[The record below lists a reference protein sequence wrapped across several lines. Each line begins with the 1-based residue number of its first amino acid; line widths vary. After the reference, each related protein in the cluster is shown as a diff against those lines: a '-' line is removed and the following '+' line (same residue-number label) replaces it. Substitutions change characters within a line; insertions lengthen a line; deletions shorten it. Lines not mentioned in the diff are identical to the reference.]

1 MDLSG
6 NSCTVQLET
15 NAHNGYASH
24 RGYANK
30 NLIMISPQCGQITS
44 KELVI
49 NAKVFR
55 KQARP
60 AQEDFV
66 VTGRSAPSQVCRINR
81 VFVADSE
88 RMSFLR
94 NPVHETKS

>member
-1 MDLSG
+1 
-6 NSCTVQLET
+6 
-15 NAHNGYASH
+15 
-24 RGYANK
+24 
-30 NLIMISPQCGQITS
+30 MISPQCGQITS

-94 NPVHETKS
+94 NPVHETKSWLIRAASFLISISTRFQGQDKEQCYIVVC

>member
-1 MDLSG
+1 
-6 NSCTVQLET
+6 
-15 NAHNGYASH
+15 
-24 RGYANK
+24 
-30 NLIMISPQCGQITS
+30 MISPQCGQITS
-44 KELVI
+44 KQLVI

-94 NPVHETKS
+94 NPVHETKSWLIRAASFSISISTHFQGQDKEQCYIVVC